1 MLCLRRRRKVICSG
15 GQKSVGSSW
24 LNVRGLAVQSCFAS
38 VLSFNEDALFK
49 CPYVSKTLL
58 YLLQEVTNPETRHS
72 NLAKY
77 KYKSERKE
85 GKPRLFPTNKNL

>member
-38 VLSFNEDALFK
+38 VLSFNEDALFQSL
-49 CPYVSKTLL
+49 YVSKTLL
-58 YLLQEVTNPETRHS
+58 YLLQEVTSFGWSFLHIS
-72 NLAKY
+72 LVCL
-77 KYKSERKE
+77 
-85 GKPRLFPTNKNL
+85 LFFFYNKNPFLYVVL